1 MFLTV
6 RNLSCVFFSRL
17 LAIYG
22 YFQKG
27 MTKTNSSYSE
37 EEEEEKRMYR
47 LTVPNIY
54 RRNLGNRVVAYV
66 ISVSPSLIYCTVFI
80 LARENYS
87 LSTWLTACLL
97 YIPAS

>member
-1 MFLTV
+1 VF
-6 RNLSCVFFSRL
+6 FFSRL

-47 LTVPNIY
+47 LTAIFIAVTIKIACCV
-54 RRNLGNRVVAYV
+54 RDFGF
-66 ISVSPSLIYCTVFI
+66 TVFDV
-80 LARENYS
+80 LHCFYFS
-87 LSTWLTACLL
+87 
-97 YIPAS
+97 